1 MLRIVP
7 RDGKRSYSLIEEI
20 DGIDNNVI
28 DLSLIAHSVSN
39 KFSVVGDLIS
49 EMCTSINGF
58 ESWFSSLVKTYVSSN
73 YNSEILVENADN
85 FHSYAEQYIVTK
97 NINFDNFVDL
107 EKKSKTSIIFYAEDI
122 RAISVSS
129 TALKLYS
136 FFSCDNQLKLPD
148 NLHRKV
154 YEVMIRECIDREVT
168 TKIFQLIR
176 SRTYRSSITDRYM
189 WDFIRM
195 MISETPE
202 SYVMT
207 VFNFLMKS
215 IVILIDV
222 EMNPVPY
229 IISTIEDSI
238 RWLMRNVY
246 KDKIVYGEIFGGT
259 DDIFGSSLTKE
270 NFYLYCC
277 QDVIGKAAKIGMD
290 IIDNNDSVDETKY
303 EKVREQ
309 LNSIGYMFPSALLI
323 TLPIASKVL
332 EIPYKFLLTIP
343 PKHAVL
349 IGVFMHEL
357 CKGVLDERFPILT
370 EFLMG
375 SPRSENNVTFI
386 TKSSYKI
393 RNLELVINDP
403 NLLFGFSSRTLKFDV
418 MSSIVG
424 IISASKRN
432 LVNLITNESLNK
444 TTYYNLESD
453 LCLFFSEMYSGKL
466 DPIFEI
472 LKEKADNYF

>member
-1 MLRIVP
+1 
-7 RDGKRSYSLIEEI
+7 
-20 DGIDNNVI
+20 
-28 DLSLIAHSVSN
+28 
-39 KFSVVGDLIS
+39 
-49 EMCTSINGF
+49 
-58 ESWFSSLVKTYVSSN
+58 
-73 YNSEILVENADN
+73 
-85 FHSYAEQYIVTK
+85 
-97 NINFDNFVDL
+97 
-107 EKKSKTSIIFYAEDI
+107 
-122 RAISVSS
+122 
-129 TALKLYS
+129 
-136 FFSCDNQLKLPD
+136 
-148 NLHRKV
+148 
-154 YEVMIRECIDREVT
+154 
-168 TKIFQLIR
+168 
-176 SRTYRSSITDRYM
+176 
-189 WDFIRM
+189 
-195 MISETPE
+195 
-202 SYVMT
+202 
-207 VFNFLMKS
+207 
-215 IVILIDV
+215 
-222 EMNPVPY
+222 
-229 IISTIEDSI
+229 
-238 RWLMRNVY
+238 MRNVY